1 MLNILITGGTG
12 FVGKRLTSALTA
24 KAHHVYILSRYPDY
38 HIDTENTT
46 YIAYDHP
53 ISTLPIIHGV
63 INLAGASLF
72 GYWSKKKKNA
82 IHQSRMETTQFL
94 IDVMKRL
101 DKKPD
106 IFISGSAV
114 GFYGMSDDLIFTEQT
129 TNSGDDFLAGVVA
142 DWEKTA
148 SQAETMGIRTIY
160 SRFGVILGED
170 GAYPLMRMPVKMYA
184 GGKIGNGE
192 QWLSWI
198 HIEDVIQLMLFCLF
212 NDHISGPVN
221 FTAPEP
227 TQNKTFTKE
236 LASVIKR
243 PYWFPT
249 PAILISTVLGEMGQL
264 ITKGQY
270 VLPGKAL
277 EYNYQFAFPNLREAL
292 IHLEKN
298 SRIN

>member
-12 FVGKRLTSALTA
+12 FVGQHLTSTLTA
-24 KAHHVYILSRYPDY
+24 KDHHVFILTRFPDY
-38 HIDTENTT
+38 HIDKDRTT

-53 ISTLPIIHGV
+53 ISKLPTIHGV
-63 INLAGASLF
+63 INLAGDSLF
-72 GYWSKKKKNA
+72 GYWSKQKKDA
-82 IHQSRMETTQFL
+82 IYKSRMETTQFL
-94 IDVMKRL
+94 IDLMKQL
-101 DKKPD
+101 EKKPD

-114 GFYGMSDDLIFTEQT
+114 GYYGMSKDLMFTEQT
-129 TNSGDDFLAGVVA
+129 AKHGDDFLAGVVTE
-142 DWEKTA
+142 WEKTA
-148 SQAETMGIRTIY
+148 SQAETMGIRTVY

-198 HIEDVIQLMLFCLF
+198 HIEDVVQLMLFCLF

-227 TQNKTFTKE
+227 RRNKEFTKE
-236 LASVIKR
+236 LAGILKR
-243 PYWFPT
+243 PYWL
-249 PAILISTVLGEMGQL
+249 PAPASLIHTVLGDMGKL

-277 EYNYQFAFPNLREAL
+277 EYNFQFLFPDLKAAL
-292 IHLEKN
+292 MQLERGIK
-298 SRIN
+298 